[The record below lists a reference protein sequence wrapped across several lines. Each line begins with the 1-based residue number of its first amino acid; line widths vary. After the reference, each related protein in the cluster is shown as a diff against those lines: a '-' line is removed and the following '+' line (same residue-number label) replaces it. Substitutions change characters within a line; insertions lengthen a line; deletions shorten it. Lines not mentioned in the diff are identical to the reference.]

1 MVFDQSEFILLA
13 LGLFPL
19 FLWRQR
25 KRSRVAILVRAI
37 LYVYVAGVI
46 SQTLLPIP
54 LQFDTN
60 LTYPENHIVTELF
73 QYFVLRDALLN
84 ILLTLPMGLLY
95 PLIWR
100 HSWRRTIGFAIG
112 MPVIIE
118 SLQFVVLYLT
128 LEYTR
133 VVDVSDVL
141 FNFLGVIGGY
151 LLYRLFFGPAQRAF
165 LDNPSSGA

>member
-13 LGLFPL
+13 LGLFPI

-25 KRSRVAILVRAI
+25 NRSRAAIWWRAI
-37 LYVYVAGVI
+37 LYVYLAGVI
-46 SQTLLPIP
+46 SRTLLPIV
-54 LQFDTN
+54 LRLDWS
-60 LTYPENHIVTELF
+60 LTYPENHIVLELF

-84 ILLTLPMGLLY
+84 IVLTLPMGFLY
-95 PLIWR
+95 PWVRR
-100 HSWRRTIGFAIG
+100 HSWPRTFLLAIG
-112 MPVIIE
+112 MPLFIE
-118 SLQFVVLYLT
+118 SLQFVALYLT
-128 LEYTR
+128 PEYTR

-151 LLYRLFFGPAQRAF
+151 GVYRLVFGRTQRAF